1 MYIYFLILLREI
13 NVRTQSSQLSVV
25 IWSETVGDAAGTE
38 TKVIKASQI
47 EGHDNLY
54 DLFCV
59 TMHVLSNYSSH

>member
-1 MYIYFLILLREI
+1 MCEKQSNIKLKTLY
-13 NVRTQSSQLSVV
+13 TSSQLSVV